1 VTACHRNAVV
11 PAIVREHPRL
21 RANRLNGEEAEGAI
35 LSDFVVERVLLTND
49 DGIDAQGIKV
59 LEEAAA
65 TIAREVW
72 VVAPE
77 HDQSGVSHSIS
88 LHHPLRV
95 STKSTR
101 KFGVFGTPGDC
112 VAIAVH
118 ELMRDSPPDLILS
131 GINAGSNL
139 GVETVFSGTVGA
151 AMAGMLLGFRSIA
164 LSQVFT
170 RPNPIRWET
179 ASALAPGVLRKLTTM
194 EWPAGCCLNVNFPD
208 FPASESR
215 PMLFTEQGPGLMEG
229 LHVERRADPRG
240 VHYYWLNIRRGAQKN
255 PENSETAVVREG
267 GVSVTPLQFERT
279 NAEALSMLKRSA
291 GYLAPANS

>member
-1 VTACHRNAVV
+1 
-11 PAIVREHPRL
+11 L
-21 RANRLNGEEAEGAI
+21 G
-35 LSDFVVERVLLTND
+35 DWVVERVLLTND
-49 DGIDAQGIKV
+49 DGIDARGIKV
-59 LEEAAA
+59 LEEAAT

-72 VVAPE
+72 VIAPE

-95 STKSTR
+95 STRSPR

-112 VAIAVH
+112 VAIAVQ
-118 ELMRDSPPDLILS
+118 ELMRDNPPDLILS

-170 RPNPIRWET
+170 RPKPIRWET
-179 ASALAPGVLRKLTTM
+179 ASALAPWVLRKLAAM
-194 EWPAGCCLNVNFPD
+194 EWPAGCCMNVNFPD
-208 FPASESR
+208 FPASEAT
-215 PMLFTEQGPGLMEG
+215 PMVFTEQGPGLMDG
-229 LHVERRADPRG
+229 LNLEKRVDPRG
-240 VHYYWLNIRRGAQKN
+240 QDYYWLNIRRGARRN
-255 PENSETAVVREG
+255 PETSETAAVLEG

-291 GYLAPANS
+291 GDLARADSFKPAYGK